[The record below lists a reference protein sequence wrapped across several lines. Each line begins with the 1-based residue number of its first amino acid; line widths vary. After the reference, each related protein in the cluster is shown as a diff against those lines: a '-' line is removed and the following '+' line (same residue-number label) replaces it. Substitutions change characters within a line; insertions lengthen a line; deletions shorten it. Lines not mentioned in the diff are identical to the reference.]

1 MPSQQIGQQEPVL
14 EHLQQLSIEVD
25 HPCLVQPVDVVQRGE
40 VDIEPFPVVAGT
52 EIVQAGVGSG
62 LGVQR
67 IGIQRAERG
76 HRGHHVEDLLALLG
90 ESGLSQVFKAN
101 GIGHPTYVT
110 VSSVMVVDFGRPRD
124 PRIDA
129 AVLRA
134 TVELLAETGYSRLL
148 VAAIAARAGTSK
160 PAIYRRWPSKA
171 HLVHE
176 AVFPIGAATAIP
188 DTGSLPEDLREM
200 VRRSAAFLTT
210 PAARAALPGLVGEM
224 AADPTLHSAL
234 LERFAGII
242 GGGLAELLKRAAAR
256 GEVRG
261 DVTAA
266 ELAPQLT
273 EAIAGITL
281 MGLLTRA
288 AELDSGLGD
297 PWVDRATTLLLK
309 GISA

>member
-1 MPSQQIGQQEPVL
+1 
-14 EHLQQLSIEVD
+14 
-25 HPCLVQPVDVVQRGE
+25 
-40 VDIEPFPVVAGT
+40 
-52 EIVQAGVGSG
+52 
-62 LGVQR
+62 
-67 IGIQRAERG
+67 
-76 HRGHHVEDLLALLG
+76 
-90 ESGLSQVFKAN
+90 
-101 GIGHPTYVT
+101 
-110 VSSVMVVDFGRPRD
+110 MVVDFGRPRD

-134 TVELLAETGYSRLL
+134 TVELLAETGYSGLL
-148 VAAIAARAGTSK
+148 VAAIAQRAGTSK

-176 AVFPIGAATAIP
+176 AVFPIGAATALP

-200 VRRSAAFLTT
+200 VRRAMAFLTT

-242 GGGLAELLKRAAAR
+242 GGGLAELLERAVDR

-261 DVTAA
+261 DLTAA
-266 ELAPQLT
+266 ELATQLT

-281 MGLLTRA
+281 IGLLTRVT
-288 AELDSGLGD
+288 ELGSGLGD
-297 PWVDRATTLLLK
+297 PWVDRTTTLLLK